1 MTRFEDIGRELER
14 RGKSDKIKQLAESP
28 DGQRLSNIIDVKAV
42 ESAAKS
48 GDSAALS
55 GILSKVL
62 STEEGRRLAE
72 DIRKMM
78 QD

>member
-1 MTRFEDIGRELER
+1 LNRFEDIGRELER
-14 RGKSDKIKQLAESP
+14 RGKSDKIRQLAESP
-28 DGQRLSNIIDVKAV
+28 DGQRLSSIIDVKAV
-42 ESAAKS
+42 ESAAKN

-62 STEEGRRLAE
+62 STEEGKRLAE
-72 DIRKMM
+72 DIRRMM

>member
-1 MTRFEDIGRELER
+1 LTRFEDIGRELER